1 MAVAMR
7 EDDLDDEVPEDDD
20 PNCPMILFTAME
32 KQRWRRKWRSALIV
46 TVFLRTFPYPVI
58 TRSIRLK
65 GSPIILN
72 SKVSTGYA
80 QSGKYGHSKMA
91 CPKLAPKTGVEVPP
105 TSPPEEPVPQR
116 PLYGEWMVVKPRGR
130 NVTRQQHFVTN
141 QATNQ

>member
-1 MAVAMR
+1 MAIVQGFG
-7 EDDLDDEVPEDDD
+7 L
-20 PNCPMILFTAME
+20 
-32 KQRWRRKWRSALIV
+32 RWTSLS
-46 TVFLRTFPYPVI
+46 LCSH
-58 TRSIRLK
+58 SIRLK